1 MLNTKQ
7 QEFVDYAVKKFGT
20 NELTVSQLKDANKH
34 FGCKYAPQWL
44 IKNSDY
50 KIGKS
55 LFKLPTEND
64 VVKTTSGETEKVLP
78 TETKNEAAFVV
89 SSLVGDII
97 PKKDSVFVSFGNYPD
112 LKSIVKSNMF
122 YPVFIT
128 GLSGNG
134 KTMGVTQACAEAK
147 KELIRVNITIE
158 TDEDDLLGG
167 YRLKD
172 GQTVWQ
178 NGPVIEAMERGALL
192 LLDEI
197 DLASNKIMCLQPILE
212 GSGIYVKKINKFVKP
227 KNGFNV
233 IATANTKGQ
242 GSDDGKFIGT
252 NVLNEAFLERFPVTF
267 EQEYPPVKVEQKI
280 LDNVMSAY
288 DLKDPKFTENLV
300 KWADVIR
307 KTFYDGGVDEII
319 ATRRLVHIIN
329 AFAIFKNKLKAVQVC
344 VNRFDDDTK
353 NSFLDLYSKV
363 DAGVNIEDIS
373 GNGNDVDP
381 INMEEETA
389 KLGPNA
395 QQIIEG
401 VKKWGQGLKAKGVF
415 SDEDF
420 EEFKVFAAT
429 ANGINT
435 INKLRKYYGEQT
447 IPTAPVDV
455 DGAPSNDELY
465 ELVADPKYKTD
476 PAFRRKVEQQFA
488 RAFPGKVDTGEI

>member
-44 IKNSDY
+44 IKNGDY

-252 NVLNEAFLERFPVTF
+252 NVLNEAFLERFPITF
-267 EQEYPPVKVEQKI
+267 EQSYPKPAVEEKI
-280 LDNVMSAY
+280 LVNTLKSAGKS
-288 DLKDPKFTENLV
+288 DKDFCKKLV
-300 KWADVIR
+300 TWADVIR
-307 KTFYDGGVDEII
+307 KTYFDGGVDEII
-319 ATRRLVHIIN
+319 STRRLVHIIQ
-329 AFAIFKNKLKAVQVC
+329 AYAIFKNKMKAIEVC
-344 VNRFDDDTK
+344 TNRFDDDTK
-353 NSFLDLYSKV
+353 NSFTELYTKV
-363 DAGVNIEDIS
+363 DAGASAE
-373 GNGNDVDP
+373 
-381 INMEEETA
+381 
-389 KLGPNA
+389 
-395 QQIIEG
+395 QI
-401 VKKWGQGLKAKGVF
+401 A
-415 SDEDF
+415 
-420 EEFKVFAAT
+420 
-429 ANGINT
+429 
-435 INKLRKYYGEQT
+435 
-447 IPTAPVDV
+447 
-455 DGAPSNDELY
+455 
-465 ELVADPKYKTD
+465 
-476 PAFRRKVEQQFA
+476 EQQRQA
-488 RAFPGKVDTGEI
+488 DVASQTNEEDESSDDGDVI

>member
-20 NELTVSQLKDANKH
+20 NELTVSELKEANKH

-64 VVKTTSGETEKVLP
+64 VVKSNSGETEKVINTAP
-78 TETKNEAAFVV
+78 ETKSEAAFVV
-89 SSLVGDII
+89 SSLVGDIV

-178 NGPVIEAMERGALL
+178 NGPVIEAMERGAIL

-212 GSGIYVKKINKFVKP
+212 GSGIFVKKINRFVKP

-252 NVLNEAFLERFPVTF
+252 NVLNEAFLERFPITF
-267 EQEYPPVKVEQKI
+267 EQKYPTAKIEEKI
-280 LDNVMSAY
+280 LVNTLAKSGK
-288 DLKDPKFTENLV
+288 KDKDFCKKLV
-300 KWADVIR
+300 TWADVIR
-307 KTFYDGGVDEII
+307 KTYFDGGVDEII
-319 ATRRLVHIIN
+319 STRRLVHIIQ
-329 AFAIFKNKLKAVQVC
+329 AYAIFKNKMKAIEVC
-344 VNRFDDDTK
+344 TNRFDDDTK
-353 NSFLDLYSKV
+353 NSFTELYTKV
-363 DAGVNIEDIS
+363 DAGASAE
-373 GNGNDVDP
+373 
-381 INMEEETA
+381 
-389 KLGPNA
+389 
-395 QQIIEG
+395 QI
-401 VKKWGQGLKAKGVF
+401 A
-415 SDEDF
+415 
-420 EEFKVFAAT
+420 
-429 ANGINT
+429 
-435 INKLRKYYGEQT
+435 
-447 IPTAPVDV
+447 
-455 DGAPSNDELY
+455 
-465 ELVADPKYKTD
+465 
-476 PAFRRKVEQQFA
+476 EQQRQA
-488 RAFPGKVDTGEI
+488 DVASQTNEEDESSDDGDVI